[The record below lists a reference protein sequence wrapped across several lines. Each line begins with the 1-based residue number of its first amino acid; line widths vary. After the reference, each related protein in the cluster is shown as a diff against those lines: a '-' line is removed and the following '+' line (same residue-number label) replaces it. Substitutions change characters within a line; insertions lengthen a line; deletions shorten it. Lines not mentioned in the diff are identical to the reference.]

1 MVNQDDN
8 IAEQVIERHAEGKG
22 VREIVRTLKKAPST
36 ISRIVSQNSVRGVPE
51 TSTEQQTENTE
62 TAEIEYREFPWL
74 KNHVP
79 NRCFNNGLNDSQS
92 IMGSIYSSLSMDL
105 MELYASWRP

>member
-1 MVNQDDN
+1 MHNDISIMVNQDDN

-62 TAEIEYREFPWL
+62 TAESTTKQRKSNTISF
-74 KNHVP
+74 H
-79 NRCFNNGLNDSQS
+79 G
-92 IMGSIYSSLSMDL
+92 
-105 MELYASWRP
+105 